1 MREGCEELF
10 VFTEVLHSGW
20 RLRTWVLTLFIY
32 CCLLQQ
38 SAEVDEC
45 GGYRKHKY
53 RGNQKK
59 TSLQQQLCCLPIG
72 DSQGASSQMRHSE
85 QSTVMES
92 FEAAG
97 PSGWIDAPQLPRLL
111 CSRVPEKGKET
122 SLCKL
127 VTKQKAPEKELDTGL
142 IAATLHQTR
151 RIVARRPSSTVDSSC
166 AEPSSPSSQR
176 SKRRKALAKLIPGQK
191 VPRFQSTASSGLL
204 NHLSKAPVV
213 WIMKQNV
220 CAWCP
225 FQKHSFPHYSTTIDS
240 VVSQAILDLPQLRGD
255 LLVMSCCSNSLGI
268 AD

>member
-1 MREGCEELF
+1 MGVDREEELQRSEGGIDVLMRRDVDLSDFNGEDKENLCVF
-10 VFTEVLHSGW
+10 VDYAAESLQQRSPLPVGYPRSPLQDITEILSS
-20 RLRTWVLTLFIY
+20 LN
-32 CCLLQQ
+32 Q

-220 CAWCP
+220 CA
-225 FQKHSFPHYSTTIDS
+225 
-240 VVSQAILDLPQLRGD
+240 
-255 LLVMSCCSNSLGI
+255 
-268 AD
+268 